1 MGSWIGGRSDV
12 GVHVFNLPCLH
23 SWCMQPLTS
32 HSRNRWIREEC
43 MAKGNTSEG
52 NSTCPKLFFILSR
65 HLPEQWEMEKQWKP
79 LSGNLL
85 STTKE
90 VGSELQSR
98 FHRLHY
104 MPCKL
109 VTTHYSSEAIRWC
122 QLAMTSSSLR
132 IRQGGNDATNSA
144 EKSPHLPQVLQ
155 EPHTGYPR
163 TTRPCD
169 QTYQTANNMFR
180 ACKRIK

>member
-1 MGSWIGGRSDV
+1 MQA
-12 GVHVFNLPCLH
+12 CL
-23 SWCMQPLTS
+23 CARLQPV
-32 HSRNRWIREEC
+32 
-43 MAKGNTSEG
+43 
-52 NSTCPKLFFILSR
+52 LSSQLMYATFDIPFKEQVDKR
-65 HLPEQWEMEKQWKP
+65 RMHGKRKQCRGELHLPQVVLHFVSPSARTMGHGKTAGPQ
-79 LSGNLL
+79 SGNLL

-90 VGSELQSR
+90 VGSQLQSR

-132 IRQGGNDATNSA
+132 IQQGGNDATNSA

-169 QTYQTANNMFR
+169 QAYQTANNMFR